1 MIQAFN
7 TYLKRGLICGLLL
20 FSIGSACSQGL
31 SQKSERM
38 SISPSNPFHLGE
50 RMRKVEVQ
58 QGFLFPHHADMS
70 HMYSGYQSIEY
81 KQLKTLKGF
90 THTVG
95 KPAKMGFH
103 AGYYHFN
110 SEHMGQGLAAGLAFA
125 FPLNNYST
133 KYYSNFGFVYGLGY
147 ISKPFDVQN
156 NPMNRAIGS
165 PINGYAQISLEG
177 GIKMNDY
184 WSMGAR
190 LGMSHFSNG
199 NAKAPNL
206 GVNLP
211 FVSISAN
218 KSILFWGHRVESG
231 EGRVKRGE
239 WFVSS
244 RVGYKSVD
252 VDDDRKMG
260 VFVVEG
266 GYSIGVK
273 QHVWKG
279 SVSLHTD
286 PIYRFEKFQE
296 MEAFS
301 LTNGVEGA
309 AAVGYEKIF
318 DDWKLCVDAG
328 VYLFTPAKGYKT
340 AYFERLGVSRRL
352 SQHWEAMVKLRANK
366 AVADVVEWGLVY
378 NW

>member
-38 SISPSNPFHLGE
+38 SISPSNPYHLGE

-110 SEHMGQGLAAGLAFA
+110 SEYMGQGLAVGLAFA

-147 ISKPFDVQN
+147 ISRPFDVQN

-177 GIKMNDY
+177 GIKINDY

-211 FVSISAN
+211 FISVSVSKSISYRA
-218 KSILFWGHRVESG
+218 SRVESG
-231 EGRVKRGE
+231 EVRVKRGM

-279 SVSLHTD
+279 SVSMHTD

-318 DDWKLCVDAG
+318 NDWKLCVDAG

>member
-38 SISPSNPFHLGE
+38 STSPSNPFHLGE

-110 SEHMGQGLAAGLAFA
+110 SEYMGQGLAAGLAFA

-147 ISKPFDVQN
+147 ISRPFDVQN

-177 GIKMNDY
+177 GIKINDY

-211 FVSISAN
+211 FISVSVSKSISYRA
-218 KSILFWGHRVESG
+218 SRVESG
-231 EGRVKRGE
+231 EGRVKRGM

-318 DDWKLCVDAG
+318 NDWKLCVDAG

-352 SQHWEAMVKLRANK
+352 SQHWEAIVKLRANK